1 MWNEPNNL
9 LDWDWREDPDWL
21 QFCEMIGA
29 AAHWTRH
36 RGWQPVLGGPCPFDP
51 NLLHL
56 FGQRGLLGT
65 VSAVGFHAFPG
76 TWDSEAGG
84 WLGYDSHLATMR
96 SVLDQYNPAAQIW
109 ITEAGYSTWRHDE
122 ATQVDRFRQAQAAP
136 ADRFYWYC
144 WQDIPRIRSRA
155 GRTVLRS
162 QTLPSGRNGCRRP
175 AQDAASPVG
184 ERRP

>member
-1 MWNEPNNL
+1 MLTRYGSHFRHIELWNEPNNL

-84 WLGYDSHLATMR
+84 WLGYD
-96 SVLDQYNPAAQIW
+96 QPP
-109 ITEAGYSTWRHDE
+109 RHH
-122 ATQVDRFRQAQAAP
+122 AIGA
-136 ADRFYWYC
+136 
-144 WQDIPRIRSRA
+144 
-155 GRTVLRS
+155 
-162 QTLPSGRNGCRRP
+162 
-175 AQDAASPVG
+175 
-184 ERRP
+184 